1 MARIP
6 LIEDLTR
13 GQIPPG
19 SNILV
24 EYDPSSQW
32 NAVSLTIAARWLKQG
47 GSVSYNTLAQSP
59 NSVRL
64 ALQRL
69 GVDTASLEAEPA
81 PPNERLRIWDW
92 YTQTLGMK
100 STEKLTSPV
109 KAADLSIMFSREQFK
124 MDPDPLRLR
133 ITDDW
138 STFARFNDEKTMV
151 EFTLTRAYPLST
163 LLKATSIGG
172 LVKGVHS
179 DWVYSRLEAASD
191 GIVDVKVEELG
202 GEIRNLLRIRTLRNV
217 GCDSRWHP
225 LVVNDNFEVIL
236 EK

>member
-163 LLKATSIGG
+163 LLKATGIGG